1 MRASTIRLSASNQ
14 SWHYGS
20 SWCFNF
26 CLHAA
31 VAQENI
37 GHTYV
42 ADVCEKA
49 GLSPSKHA
57 RAHGECMD
65 KQGKKKALWQS
76 RKEIKR
82 RRLELKEI

>member
-1 MRASTIRLSASNQ
+1 MVA
-14 SWHYGS
+14 
-20 SWCFNF
+20 
-26 CLHAA
+26 HAA
-31 VAQENI
+31 SIFAFMLLLLRKI
-37 GHTYV
+37 L
-42 ADVCEKA
+42 AIRMLLMSA
-49 GLSPSKHA
+49 LSPSKHA